1 MFQFTAHPATI
12 GVTDGVQVAFAY
24 LQTSWRRWLPAV
36 VVVALCALV
45 AYALLL
51 GSIDSFDIRSFYYV
65 DPNTNR
71 IVWYSDGQTR
81 LWSLI
86 LPFAAV
92 GLITAVLGLIASWV
106 FSATAISGLRNQP
119 LTMSRV
125 ISRGLLT
132 LVAGLVIAAAFIGA
146 AIVWL
151 VGTVLAPP
159 VGILALLVAIPGAIY
174 VEIRLN
180 FLSLAIFDG
189 FGPIEAIRESWR
201 ISQRSVL
208 RLFGWGLMASL
219 LILGFAIVGGIA
231 ASVFTATGL
240 AAVGQAAS
248 TAVSTT
254 GSCLVV
260 FLMAVLYE
268 SQRARHD
275 PTLYG
280 PPPIPVPAYGYQW
293 PGYTYTGY
301 PGPETP
307 PAGPY
312 PPAPGSPSDQWAP
325 PAAQGSGIPGW
336 VNPNSAPPSWQG
348 SQWAPPAAQRS
359 GIPAWVN
366 PNPLPYG
373 GAMPG
378 HAGSQPP
385 RWQPQPGFGP
395 QSGPSSADEP
405 PSPGETEPPAQP

>member
-12 GVTDGVQVAFAY
+12 GATDGVQVAFAY

-45 AYALLL
+45 AYAVLLA
-51 GSIDSFDIRSFYYV
+51 SVDSFDFKSLYYV

-71 IVWYSDGQTR
+71 IVWYSDSQAR
-81 LWSLI
+81 LWSL
-86 LPFAAV
+86 LVPFVAV
-92 GLITAVLGLIASWV
+92 ELVTVILGLIASWV

-125 ISRGLLT
+125 VSRGLLT
-132 LVAGLVIAAAFIGA
+132 IVAGLLIAAAFIGA
-146 AIVWL
+146 VIVWI
-151 VGTVLAPP
+151 VVTVLAPP

-174 VEIRLN
+174 VEIRLI

-189 FGPIEAIRESWR
+189 FGPIEAILESWR

-208 RLFGWGLMASL
+208 RLFGWGLMALL

-231 ASVFTATGL
+231 SSAFSAAGLIAVAQAT
-240 AAVGQAAS
+240 S
-248 TAVSTT
+248 TAV
-254 GSCLVV
+254 GLVASCLIVY
-260 FLMAVLYE
+260 LMAVLYE

-293 PGYTYTGY
+293 PGYTYSGY
-301 PGPETP
+301 PGPGTP

-325 PAAQGSGIPGW
+325 PAGQGSGIPGW
-336 VNPNSAPPSWQG
+336 VNPNSDAPGWQG

-359 GIPAWVN
+359 GIPGWVN
-366 PNPLPYG
+366 PNRLPYE

-385 RWQPQPGFGP
+385 RWQPQPGFGT
-395 QSGPSSADEP
+395 QSGPSSADEQ
-405 PSPGETEPPAQP
+405 SSHGEAEPPAQP